1 MLGSATHMMT
11 DGDGAV
17 LGVAFQV
24 PVLDAQRPGSFLL
37 TAAHCVRPLFD
48 RSQSVRI
55 RAPSGSQAN
64 CSILFC
70 ATEDVAL
77 LYHADWLGEPLPCVA
92 DRSEGDALVRG
103 APHGVASEQA
113 TFDAYLAGVEG
124 GLLDIVLRS
133 LAYVESDAGH
143 DPLVPLPGSPVYRA
157 LRGLSGAPVVR
168 IRPDGTVQVIG
179 LVTHRNTRGIA
190 NRIYG
195 IPTDRLVEILAEQ
208 DIALQMTTDLRQ
220 TSSDRTMLTGLL
232 RELLTEPGEDLML
245 WTRLSGLFYSGEPI
259 DRILEAMLS
268 EPQRYGLDELALARA
283 GFVHAR
289 LRLKREAGTA
299 SLIRLR
305 EAKARADRAD
315 PQDESG
321 LSALMGLRLLMEN
334 PRGGDPKAHAY
345 LFEQAIDRISRA
357 SSMTDRQ
364 KAYEIASAVGREAVL
379 AYLSNPP
386 PWPANSVTAGY
397 YRRLEAQHL
406 SLLREY
412 GATLRDKQE
421 VVHIG
426 LAIAPAI
433 WEISS
438 VTDQVDALV
447 VAGKNAAI
455 QRSNAIFYCQ
465 MLLVEAMLCRLKRSD
480 LRAFTLACLTT
491 QALNNAG
498 LLLSHEGVAA
508 ILRCVK
514 AADPSLYRLVTQVHQ
529 FGIRKGAEI
538 VKCAWTDDAEV
549 IDRASRIAMPYSEQ
563 VRDLKGILTLRL
575 DILAE

>member
-1 MLGSATHMMT
+1 MT

-24 PVLDAQRPGSFLL
+24 PVLDAASPGSFLL

-48 RSQSVRI
+48 RSQRVRI
-55 RAPSGSQAN
+55 RAPSGSQSD

-77 LYHADWLGEPLPCVA
+77 LYHSDWLGEPLPCVA
-92 DRSEGDALVRG
+92 DRAEGNALVRG

-133 LAYVESDAGH
+133 LTYVESEAGH
-143 DPLVPLPGSPVYRA
+143 DPLVPLPSSPVYRA
-157 LRGLSGAPVVR
+157 LRGFSGAPVVR
-168 IRPDGTVQVIG
+168 KRADGTVQVIG

-220 TSSDRTMLTGLL
+220 ATSDRTMLTGLL
-232 RELLTEPGEDLML
+232 GELLTEPGEDLML

-259 DRILEAMLS
+259 DRILEAMLL
-268 EPQRYGLDELALARA
+268 EPQRYGLDDLALARA

-289 LRLKREAGTA
+289 LRLKRDVGTA
-299 SLIRLR
+299 SLNRLR

-321 LSALMGLRLLMEN
+321 LSALMGLRLLMEK
-334 PRGGDPKAHAY
+334 PRGGGDLESHAY

-379 AYLSNPP
+379 AYLGNPP
-386 PWPANSVTAGY
+386 PWPADSVTASY
-397 YRRLEAQHL
+397 YKRLEAQHL
-406 SLLREY
+406 SLLHEY

-433 WEISS
+433 WDISS
-438 VTDQVDALV
+438 MAEQVDALV
-447 VAGKNAAI
+447 VSGKNAAI

-465 MLLVEAMLCRLKRSD
+465 MLLVEAMLCRLKHSD
-480 LRAFTLACLTT
+480 LHAFTLACLST
-491 QALNNAG
+491 QALSNAG

-529 FGIRKGAEI
+529 FGIRKGVEI
-538 VKCAWTDDAEV
+538 VKCVLTDDVDV
-549 IDRASRIAMPYSEQ
+549 IDRASRIAVPYSEQ

-575 DILAE
+575 DVLAE

>member
-1 MLGSATHMMT
+1 MT

-48 RSQSVRI
+48 RSQHVRI
-55 RAPSGSQAN
+55 
-64 CSILFC
+64 CSPNGTESDCGILFC
-70 ATEDVAL
+70 AAEDVAL
-77 LYHADWLGEPLPCVA
+77 LYHADRLGEPLPCVA
-92 DRSEGDALVRG
+92 DRTEGDVLVRG
-103 APHGVASEQA
+103 APYGVASGQA
-113 TFDAYLAGVEG
+113 TFDACLAGVEG

-133 LAYVESDAGH
+133 LTYVEPEAGH

-157 LRGLSGAPVVR
+157 LRGLSGAPVMRVR
-168 IRPDGTVQVIG
+168 ADRSVQVIG

-195 IPTDRLVEILAEQ
+195 IPTDRLVEILAAQ
-208 DIALQMTTDLRQ
+208 NFALQVTTDPRP
-220 TSSDRTMLTGLL
+220 TSSDRTILTGLL
-232 RELLTEPGEDLML
+232 RELITEPGGDLML

-259 DRILEAMLS
+259 DRILEAMLA
-268 EPQRYGLDELALARA
+268 EPQRYGLDDLALARA

-289 LRLKREAGTA
+289 LRLKREAGAA
-299 SLIRLR
+299 SLVRLR

-321 LSALMGLRLLMEN
+321 LSALMGLRLLMESS
-334 PRGGDPKAHAY
+334 RSGDPKNHAH
-345 LFEQAIDRISRA
+345 LFEQAIGKISGA
-357 SSMTDRQ
+357 SSLTDRQ
-364 KAYEIASAVGREAVL
+364 KAYEMASALGREAVL
-379 AYLSNPP
+379 AYLSDPP
-386 PWPANSVTAGY
+386 PWPADSVTAGY
-397 YRRLEAQHL
+397 YKRLETQHL
-406 SLLREY
+406 SLLQEY
-412 GATLRDKQE
+412 GAALRDKQE

-433 WEISS
+433 WEVS
-438 VTDQVDALV
+438 TRAEQVDALV
-447 VAGKNAAI
+447 ITGKNAAI

-465 MLLVEAMLCRLKRSD
+465 MLLVEAMLCRRKQSH

-514 AADPSLYRLVTQVHQ
+514 VVDPSLYRLVTLVHK
-529 FGIRKGAEI
+529 FGIRKGVEI
-538 VKCAWTDDAEV
+538 VKCVSTENVEV
-549 IDRASRIAMPYSEQ
+549 IDRAGRIAVPYSEQ
-563 VRDLKGILTLRL
+563 VRDLKDIMTLQL
-575 DILAE
+575 DVLAE